1 MRPRLHRRPLFD
13 HGTVEVAVGLG
24 LGLVALGHVSLCEPS
39 LEPGA
44 LDLCHVPHEAK
55 QRHGDGATAR
65 RASCAAFRPSHL
77 SCRGGA
83 GSPGTRSASR
93 AHRRATGLRREGQSR
108 DRGCSSFV
116 TPPSLPRH
124 LRRRARGVRKRVVLR
139 TPLVRTRACAA
150 LHRGGATILCQA
162 GHHRGPPAGHWHSGG
177 TEPG

>member
-1 MRPRLHRRPLFD
+1 MRPRLHRRPLFG

-77 SCRGGA
+77 SCRVRRWQRRNSVSVARSSPSDGPPSR
-83 GSPGTRSASR
+83 GSTSGSR
-93 AHRRATGLRREGQSR
+93 
-108 DRGCSSFV
+108 CSSFV
-116 TPPSLPRH
+116 TPPSWPPH
-124 LRRRARGVRKRVVLR
+124 LRRRARGVRKQVVLR
-139 TPLVRTRACAA
+139 TPLVRTRPCAA

-162 GHHRGPPAGHWHSGG
+162 GHHRGPPAGH
-177 TEPG
+177 